1 MSKCIIIL
9 HLFFF
14 LFSFQNLFAQT
25 VLIKDQYDQEPIS
38 AVIVQNQDS
47 SLVLK
52 TNSKGLVDISRF
64 SEKDILLFK
73 HILYKRLEIPKKEL
87 LTEKN
92 VELTPKTFQLDEV
105 VFSVNTFE
113 ERKADQPQ
121 QIHIFSSKTMQFA
134 NPQTTADMLEQ
145 SATTFVQRSQMGGGS
160 PVLRGFEANRV
171 LLVIDGIRMN
181 NAIYRSGHLQNVIT
195 IDPNILD
202 RTELIMGSGSVRYG
216 SDALG
221 GVLSFYT
228 RNPEFATE
236 KPEVFGNAMLRYH
249 SSNQEFTGS
258 ATYNLGFKKWAFLG
272 NASYSTFGDLQAGS
286 VRNDLNRGFGERNW
300 YVKRENGQDVLV
312 KNENSNLQTPVG
324 FSQFNFLQKVSFQ
337 PNPNNR
343 FSLNLQYNRTSD
355 VPRYDR
361 LVQTERNGVP
371 SFAEWY
377 YGEQDRF
384 LGSLRLEVND
394 LSEFYDRGAI
404 SLSYQYI
411 TESRH
416 SRRFGSVDLERRFE
430 QLYVMGI
437 NVDLHKEIAINHK
450 LNYGLETYYNK
461 VDSRAYSLHIVNQS
475 QSPLN
480 TRYPDGGSEY
490 QSFAA
495 YLNYQYL
502 YKKWIFSSGVRYN
515 FVSLWSIF
523 KDKTFYPFL
532 EDRFDQNNTAFN
544 GNISLIWQ
552 ANPTTRIAWIGSSG
566 FRAPNVDDVG
576 KTFDSQAGS
585 VIIPNPDLKP
595 ERTYSTEITVQKSI
609 QRFNFEL
616 NLYYTH
622 LSDLAVRRPTTLKG
636 ADSIR
641 YNGIMSKV
649 FYYKN
654 TDQAYIT
661 GGQFIAEWQANRFL
675 RFRNILT
682 YTYGRVLN
690 PTLPLEHIPPLFGQF
705 SVFFNYKNLR
715 TEWYGR
721 YHGRKK
727 LADYSSTGE
736 DRLEDATPVGMPEW
750 VTFNLRGAYQ
760 IQPKLKVQF
769 ALENWFDVHY
779 RVFSSGISGA
789 GRSISLSIL
798 GNF

>member
-1 MSKCIIIL
+1 MSKYIIL
-9 HLFFF
+9 SFFLF
-14 LFSFQNLFAQT
+14 LFSFQHLFSQT
-25 VLIKDQYDQEPIS
+25 ILVKDQYDQQPI
-38 AVIVQNQDS
+38 AGVRVQNQDS

-64 SEKDILLFK
+64 LENDILVFNQL
-73 HILYKRLEIPKKEL
+73 IYKRLEIPKKEL
-87 LTEKN
+87 LAKKI

-145 SATTFVQRSQMGGGS
+145 SGTTFVQRSQMGGGS

-171 LLVIDGIRMN
+171 LLVIDGVRMN

-195 IDPNILD
+195 IDPTILD

-221 GVLSFYT
+221 GVLTFYT

-236 KPEVFGNAMLRYH
+236 KPEVFGNAILRYNTV
-249 SSNQEFTGS
+249 NQEFTGS

-272 NASYSTFGDLQAGS
+272 NASYSTFGDIWAGN
-286 VRNDLNRGFGERNW
+286 VRNDLNRGFWERKF
-300 YVKRENGQDVLV
+300 YVKRENGQDIIVE
-312 KNENSNLQTPVG
+312 NENPNLQRPVG
-324 FSQFNFLQKVSFQ
+324 FYQFNFLQKISYQ

-343 FSLNLQYNRTSD
+343 FSINLQYNRTSE

-361 LVQTERNGVP
+361 LVQTEANGTP
-371 SFAEWY
+371 SFAQWY

-394 LSEFYDRGAI
+394 LSEFYDQGAI
-404 SLSYQYI
+404 TLSYQYI

-416 SRRFGSVDLERRFE
+416 SRRFGRSNLGRRFE
-430 QLYVMGI
+430 HLHVMGI
-437 NVDLHKEIAINHK
+437 NVDLNKELAPNHK

-461 VDSRAYSLHIVNQS
+461 VGSMAYNLNISTLEQT
-475 QSPLN
+475 PLD

-502 YKKWIFSSGVRYN
+502 FKKWIFSSGVRYN
-515 FVSLWSIF
+515 YVSLWSIF
-523 KDKTFYPFL
+523 KDKTFFPFL
-532 EDRFDQNNTAFN
+532 EDRFDQHNTAFN
-544 GNISLIWQ
+544 GNISLIW
-552 ANPTTRIAWIGSSG
+552 NLNTMTRIAWIGSSG
-566 FRAPNVDDVG
+566 FRAPNIDDVG
-576 KTFDSQAGS
+576 KVFDSQVGN
-585 VIIPNPDLKP
+585 VLIPNPNLRP
-595 ERTYSTEITVQKSI
+595 ERTYSTEITLQKSL
-609 QRFNFEL
+609 QRFNLEL
-616 NLYYTH
+616 NVFYTH
-622 LSDLAVRRPTTLKG
+622 LSNLAVRRPSQLKG
-636 ADSIR
+636 LDSIS
-641 YNGIMSKV
+641 YNGIMSRV
-649 FYYKN
+649 FTFVN
-654 TDQAYIT
+654 ADRAYIT
-661 GGQFIAEWQANRFL
+661 GGQVVAEWQANRFF

-705 SVFFNYKNLR
+705 SVFFNHKKLR
-715 TEWYGR
+715 TEWYSR
-721 YHGRKK
+721 YHARKK

-750 VTFNLRGAYQ
+750 ITFNMRGSYQ
-760 IQPKLKVQF
+760 FHTKFKIQF

-779 RVFSSGISGA
+779 RAFSSGISGA
-789 GRSISLSIL
+789 GRSATLAVF